1 MMLILLFFTLRME
14 AAPGPQI
21 IRRHKLE
28 SGSAVAE
35 LLLQHKRAGA
45 IHTLIERAMMLTGP

>member
-21 IRRHKLE
+21 IRRRKLE

-45 IHTLIERAMMLTGP
+45 IHTFS